1 MNEARWRKLMED
13 DSIELTREEIRQGWH
28 FCPEW
33 DGLLIGPGM
42 KETES
47 CSCFEE

>member
-1 MNEARWRKLMED
+1 MDEFRYSLIDLSGEG
-13 DSIELTREEIRQGWH
+13 LTEEEIEAGWH

-42 KETES
+42 VELEACLCQK
-47 CSCFEE
+47 